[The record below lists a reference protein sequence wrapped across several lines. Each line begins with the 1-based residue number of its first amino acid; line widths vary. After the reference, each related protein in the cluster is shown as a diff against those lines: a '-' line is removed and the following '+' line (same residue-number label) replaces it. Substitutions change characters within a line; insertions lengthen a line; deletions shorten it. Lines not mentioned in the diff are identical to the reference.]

1 MSNDGLLSYVKISI
15 PSFMKGEMVMQ
26 VVVIIPSRYGS
37 SRFNGKPLADICG
50 KPMIEWVCQRAMQ
63 AKCVDSVQVATDDPR
78 IREVVKGFG
87 GNVVM
92 TSPECRSGTDRVAE
106 AAERLGLDL
115 GDVVVNIQGDQPLVD
130 PRCFDAVVQP
140 FHDDPAVLMSTLAFA
155 IVDPREIC
163 DPKDVKVTFDNNG
176 DALYFSRATIPH
188 GRDGSHGY
196 DIYKHLGVYAY
207 RRGFLERFR
216 SLAPGRLE
224 EIEKLEQL
232 RAMEHGYRI
241 RVVVSPYDS
250 PEVDL
255 PMDIQRIEEKMAALG
270 LC

>member
-1 MSNDGLLSYVKISI
+1 MR
-15 PSFMKGEMVMQ
+15 

-37 SRFNGKPLADICG
+37 SRFDGKPLANICG
-50 KPMIEWVCQRAMQ
+50 KPMIQWVCQRAMQ
-63 AKCVDSVQVATDDPR
+63 AKCIESVHVATDDSR
-78 IREVVKGFG
+78 IREAVNRFG

-92 TSPECRSGTDRVAE
+92 TSSRCRSGTDRVAE
-106 AAERLGLDL
+106 AAEQLCLD
-115 GDVVVNIQGDQPLVD
+115 GRDVVVNIQGDQPLVD
-130 PRCFDAVVQP
+130 PRCLDAVVQP
-140 FHDDPAVLMSTLAFA
+140 FYDDLSVKMSTLAFA
-155 IVDPREIC
+155 IVDPREIT

-188 GRDGSHGY
+188 GRDRSDGY
-196 DIYKHLGVYAY
+196 KTYKHLGVYAY
-207 RRGFLERFR
+207 TQEFLECFR
-216 SLAPGRLE
+216 TLSPGRLE

-241 RVVVSPYDS
+241 RVVVTPYDS

-255 PMDIQRIEEKMAALG
+255 PVDIQRIEEKMAAMG

>member
-1 MSNDGLLSYVKISI
+1 MR
-15 PSFMKGEMVMQ
+15 

-37 SRFNGKPLADICG
+37 VRFDGKPLATICG
-50 KPMIEWVCQRAMQ
+50 KPMIQWVCQRAMQ
-63 AKCVDSVQVATDDPR
+63 AKCIQSVHVATDDSR
-78 IREVVKGFG
+78 IRDAVNRFG
-87 GNVVM
+87 GSVVM
-92 TSPECRSGTDRVAE
+92 TSSKCRSGTDRVAE
-106 AAERLGLDL
+106 AAERLGLDP
-115 GDVVVNIQGDQPLVD
+115 GDIVVNIQGDQPLVD

-140 FHDDPAVLMSTLAFA
+140 FYEDTTVKMSTLAFA
-155 IVDPREIC
+155 IVDKREIT

-188 GRDGSHGY
+188 DRDGLNGV
-196 DIYKHLGVYAY
+196 DTYKHLGVYAY
-207 RRGFLERFR
+207 TQEFLACFKGL
-216 SLAPGRLE
+216 SPGRLE

-241 RVVVSPYDS
+241 RVVVTPYDS

-255 PMDIQRIEEKMAALG
+255 PVDIQRIEDKMAGMG